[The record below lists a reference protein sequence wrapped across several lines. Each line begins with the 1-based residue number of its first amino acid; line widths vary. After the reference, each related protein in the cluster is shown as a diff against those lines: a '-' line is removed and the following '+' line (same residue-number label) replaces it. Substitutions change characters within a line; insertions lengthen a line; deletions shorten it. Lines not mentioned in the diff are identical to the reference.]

1 MSSSIVRMLLP
12 LLLISAL
19 AVSACGDA
27 DSGAPA
33 DEADTEDPDSD
44 QDLRILSQRFA
55 EFRGRIELR
64 SEISDEG
71 TGEGTL
77 YLDPPRSRMDYG
89 DAGELSIFTTAEAS
103 YTCIRLESEGYC
115 SVNEGGEG
123 DILFGQALSMDPR
136 GFVSLAQEFGNADV
150 EVSGDR
156 IAERDATCFT
166 ASNLHDMADETT
178 LCFAADGALLLWSEV
193 NDGQT
198 FEFRAT
204 RITRDVSD
212 ADFELPYEIKE
223 PTFEDIFP
231 MP

>member
-1 MSSSIVRMLLP
+1 MKSLVAVVAFAAV
-12 LLLISAL
+12 LLLA
-19 AVSACGDA
+19 AACGDA
-27 DSGAPA
+27 NSGAPA
-33 DEADTEDPDSD
+33 DEADTQHPGSD

-64 SEISDEG
+64 GGVSDEG

-77 YLDPPRSRMDYG
+77 YLDPPRSRMDFG

-103 YTCIRLESEGYC
+103 YSCVRLESEGYC
-115 SVNEGGEG
+115 FVNEGGEG

-136 GFVSLAQEFGNADV
+136 GFVSLAWQFGNADV

-156 IAERDATCFT
+156 IADRDATCFT

-178 LCFAADGALLLWSEV
+178 LCFAADGAFLLWSEV
-193 NDGQT
+193 TDGQT

-204 RITRDVSD
+204 RITSDVSA
-212 ADFELPYEIKE
+212 ADFELPYEIRE
-223 PTFEDIFP
+223 PTLEDIFP
-231 MP
+231 TP